1 MANKPLLKYPSHNCT
16 EVFESQGKFLEERSF
31 AEWDRNFDD
40 SGEIEV
46 DDTIYTGILKCF
58 CD

>member
-1 MANKPLLKYPSHNCT
+1 LLKYPSHNCT

-40 SGEIEV
+40 SGEVEV